1 MVCDKVV
8 CDKVVCVTKMWC
20 VKDGLWWC
28 VKDGACQ
35 RCGVE
40 DGVWKMV
47 FIKEVCER
55 CVWEMVYA
63 THIFVSYHF
72 THTPSYTHNLVIY
85 HLSHPSFH
93 TRSFTHN
100 LVTHHLSDTSLS
112 HAIFHTQFCHTPS
125 FTHIFV
131 THHLTQHLSHTSL
144 SHTIFHHFTKHLCQA
159 AGYRNKN
166 KNPTQRFGGI
176 NIHREKYWK

>member
-1 MVCDKVV
+1 MV
-8 CDKVVCVTKMWC
+8 C
-20 VKDGLWWC
+20 VKDVVSKMVCERLCLSKRC
-28 VKDGACQ
+28 VKD
-35 RCGVE
+35 
-40 DGVWKMV
+40 
-47 FIKEVCER
+47 VCER
-55 CVWEMVYA
+55 WCMPH
-63 THIFVSYHF
+63 TSLSHTILH
-72 THTPSYTHNLVIY
+72 THTPSYTHNLVTY

-176 NIHREKYWK
+176 NIHREKYWKYFKLKNV